1 LSDSG
6 DGARA
11 TTVTRNNAAYPD
23 GGAMV
28 LEFFMPLP
36 SLRTRRLRLRGA
48 TAADKASLWMLWN
61 VPDVRRYLFD
71 DRPVTRQYAAA
82 VLESTFAQAMRGL
95 GLWMVER
102 AADRTA
108 IGCVALM
115 PDALVADYDPGVK
128 GLVEPIVSLMPPAW
142 GRGYARGDRLCVQ
155 HAATAAANDVPDEAS
170 HRMLCHLGFTAARV
184 CAGPCH
190 PIRTYRLDVAAF
202 ATATTDKLLSPAR
215 GRRAT

>member
-1 LSDSG
+1 M
-6 DGARA
+6 
-11 TTVTRNNAAYPD
+11 T
-23 GGAMV
+23 
-28 LEFFMPLP
+28 LP

-48 TAADKASLWMLWN
+48 TAADKESLWMLWN

-82 VLESTFAQAMRGL
+82 VLESTFAQAIRGL

-115 PDALVADYDPGVK
+115 PAALVADYDPGVK
-128 GLVEPIVSLMPPAW
+128 GLVEPIVSLTPPAW
-142 GRGYARGDRLCVQ
+142 GRGYAREALRAVIAYAFNTLRLPQ
-155 HAATAAANDVPDEAS
+155 LAAANDVPDEAS

-184 CAGPCH
+184 CTGPCH
-190 PIRTYRLDVAAF
+190 PIRTYRLDAAAF
-202 ATATTDKLLSPAR
+202 ATATTDKPLSPAR